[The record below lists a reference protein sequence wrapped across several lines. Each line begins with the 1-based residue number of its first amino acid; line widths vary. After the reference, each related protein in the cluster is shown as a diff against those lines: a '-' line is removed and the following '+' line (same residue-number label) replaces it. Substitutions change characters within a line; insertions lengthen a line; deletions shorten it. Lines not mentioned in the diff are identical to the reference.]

1 MEDLEIYKVMLEL
14 VEDENNDLKNEI
26 QHLKVLIGALR
37 GYNSFLMDK
46 NKELVSEYDNL
57 TDINKRLN

>member
-1 MEDLEIYKVMLEL
+1 MEDLEIYKVMLEI

>member
-14 VEDENNDLKNEI
+14 LEDENNDLKNEI